1 MGLGAV
7 TAALGQGADVV
18 VAGRRPIED
27 RPPIE
32 APPGRL
38 THVVVDAFSE
48 DSVRALFEEV
58 GELDHLLVTATPPL
72 GSWGD
77 FLEQDVAGAQVYFD
91 GKFFGS
97 WACARYAAPRM
108 RAGGSITFLTGC
120 TRVRPRK
127 GLALVTA
134 AFAAVEAFGEA
145 LALDLAPLRVNTIRP
160 GIVASEMWSFM
171 DADERE
177 RLFADSAGALPVGRV
192 GTIQDIGDAA
202 VFLMTNG
209 YVTGTVLEVSGGEPL
224 ATLSV

>member
-7 TAALGQGADVV
+7 RAAAARGAEVV
-18 VAGRRPIED
+18 VAGRRGVDD

-32 APPGRL
+32 AADGRV
-38 THVVVDAFSE
+38 THEVVDAFDE
-48 DSVRALFEEV
+48 QSVQAMFDAI
-58 GELDHLLVTATPPL
+58 GELDHLFITATPAL
-72 GSWGD
+72 GSWGS
-77 FLEQDVAGAQVYFD
+77 FLEQDVAGAQAYFD
-91 GKFFGS
+91 GKFFAS

-160 GIVASEMWSFM
+160 GIVASDMWSFM
-171 DADERE
+171 DPSERE
-177 RLFADSAGALPVGRV
+177 QLFADSSAALPVGRV
-192 GTIQDIGDAA
+192 GTIDDIGAAA
-202 VFLMTNG
+202 VFLMTNT